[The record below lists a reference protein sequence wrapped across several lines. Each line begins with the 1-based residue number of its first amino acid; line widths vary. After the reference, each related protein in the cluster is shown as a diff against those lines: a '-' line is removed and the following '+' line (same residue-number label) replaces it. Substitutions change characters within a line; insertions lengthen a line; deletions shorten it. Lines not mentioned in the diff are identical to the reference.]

1 MATARRRGGGA
12 AGARRGPRSTSK
24 GTGTQRASTRSR
36 GGVADLRAVLQE
48 HAADWERWGQRVRT
62 IVNRVTKTCCPNMVI
77 MDTIT
82 NPPKPPFRL
91 KR

>member
-1 MATARRRGGGA
+1 M
-12 AGARRGPRSTSK
+12 
-24 GTGTQRASTRSR
+24 
-36 GGVADLRAVLQE
+36 ADLRAVLQE